1 MRLFLTCILRESDPT
16 EESAERRSWIC
27 LASEGS
33 PRFGARGSGSELSR
47 ASGLPTGVAL
57 GHPQSPGFVL
67 F

>member
-1 MRLFLTCILRESDPT
+1 MRLFLTCILRESDPA
-16 EESAERRSWIC
+16 EESAERSWIC

-33 PRFGARGSGSELSR
+33 PRFGARESGSESSR

-57 GHPQSPGFVL
+57 GHPRSPGFVL